1 MGKSKRTTMNDIAEK
16 AGVSQATVSFVLNN
30 RTNSGVKISESTKQ
44 KVLDAAEKLNYSL
57 NDAAK
62 ALVTG
67 RFSSIQLFIS
77 DITDP
82 FFGEFI
88 YGVEKVAIDKG
99 YKILLR
105 STEFSKNLEKK
116 SFSAL
121 SSSMV
126 DGVIV
131 CGTQLLEGERESL
144 ANNHRIIYIGEKSS
158 KYGGNINVNDTAGYL
173 EAVQNLYA
181 IGKKRFLVV
190 VGPESRPTSIKRINC
205 LLDAIKSLNPSVDM
219 IQTIHSESVS
229 LEVSE
234 SIINQI
240 ISFIPD
246 TDVIFCFNDI
256 MAIGIIKKLQ
266 QRGIVIPNDVGIIGF
281 DGISMGKMVTPA
293 LSTISVPR
301 FELGK
306 KAMSLIVDMIE
317 NNLSDPYETL
327 NTNFIP
333 RESH

>member
-1 MGKSKRTTMNDIAEK
+1 MGKSKRTTMNDIAKE

-30 RTNSGVKISESTKQ
+30 RKDSGVKISESTKQ
-44 KVLDAAEKLNYSL
+44 KVIVAAEKLNYSL

-67 RFSSIQLFIS
+67 HFSTIQLFIS

-88 YGVEKVAIDKG
+88 HGVEDIAIVKG

-105 STEFSKNLEKK
+105 STEFSTNLEKK

-121 SSSMV
+121 KSSMV

-131 CGTQLLEGERESL
+131 CGTNLSGEERDSL
-144 ANNHRIIYIGEKSS
+144 ARNHKIIYIGEKSS
-158 KYGGNINVNDTAGYL
+158 RHGGNINVNDTAGYL

-205 LLDAIKSLNPSVDM
+205 LLDAIKSLNPAVDM

-266 QRGIVIPNDVGIIGF
+266 QKGIVIPDDVGIIGF
-281 DGISMGKMVTPA
+281 DGITMGEMISPP
-293 LSTISVPR
+293 LSTIDVPR

-306 KAMSLIVDMIE
+306 KAMSLIVDMVE
-317 NNLSDPYETL
+317 NNLSDPYETMD
-327 NTNFIP
+327 TNFIS